1 MRNDSCWHPGHRA
14 LFLRHSS
21 FRAAAIRYR
30 SFREAAGFTSI
41 ELIVVIGIILVLA
54 GLVLALSGYVHNQ
67 GARSRAEAEMAA
79 ISAALENY
87 KADNG
92 MYVTTTTLDAKT
104 IGNNLSSYAGPS
116 LTLYEGLTGDLDH
129 DRSPDTGKSSY
140 IVFKPDQL
148 SPASGNVT
156 YIKDPFGNSYGY
168 STANAGD
175 ATRGYNPTFDLW
187 STGGTSTGMDQSHW
201 IKNW

>member
-54 GLVLALSGYVHNQ
+54 GLVLA
-67 GARSRAEAEMAA
+67 
-79 ISAALENY
+79 
-87 KADNG
+87 DNG
-92 MYVTTTTLDAKT
+92 MYVTTTTLDAKI
-104 IGNNLSSYAGPS
+104 IGNILSSYAGPS

-168 STANAGD
+168 STANAAD